1 MRLFLLAA
9 LTMTAFAANSVLN
22 RLALAEGLIGPGAF
36 AALRLGAGAL
46 ALWALVALR
55 RGAWPTW
62 RRPGQALQTV
72 ALALYMLGFSYA
84 YVTLDAGVGALIL
97 FGGVQVTMFAG
108 ALLTREVTGANRIA
122 GAALAFGGLAVL
134 LWPAG
139 PVQPLAPAATALM
152 LVAALGWGLYSLA
165 GRRASDPLAATA
177 ANFLLATPLALSVLL
192 VWPDTV
198 AATPPG
204 VALAIVSGVVTSGLG
219 YALWYTV
226 LPRLSASGAGVAQ
239 LSVPLIAAAGGF
251 MLLAE
256 VPDLR
261 FWLAAALVLGGVA
274 LALWRPRRA

>member
-22 RLALAEGLIGPGAF
+22 RAALAEDLIGPGAF
-36 AALRLGAGAL
+36 AALRLGSGAL
-46 ALWALVALR
+46 ALWLLVTLARGLPPALR
-55 RGAWPTW
+55 RS
-62 RRPGQALQTV
+62 GQALQTL

-108 ALLTREVTGANRIA
+108 ALLAREATGARRIA
-122 GAALAFGGLAVL
+122 GAVLAFGGLVVL

-139 PVQPLAPAATALM
+139 PVPPLPPAATGLM
-152 LVAALGWGLYSLA
+152 LAAALGWGVYSLA

-177 ANFLLATPLALSVLL
+177 ANFVLATPLALAVLL
-192 VWPDTV
+192 LWPDTV
-198 AATPPG
+198 AATPQG
-204 VALAIVSGVVTSGLG
+204 VALAIISGVITSGLG
-219 YALWYTV
+219 YALWYAV

-251 MLLAE
+251 ALLAE
-256 VPDLR
+256 VPDAR
-261 FWLAAALVLGGVA
+261 FWLAASLVLGGVA
-274 LALWRPRRA
+274 LALWRAGRP